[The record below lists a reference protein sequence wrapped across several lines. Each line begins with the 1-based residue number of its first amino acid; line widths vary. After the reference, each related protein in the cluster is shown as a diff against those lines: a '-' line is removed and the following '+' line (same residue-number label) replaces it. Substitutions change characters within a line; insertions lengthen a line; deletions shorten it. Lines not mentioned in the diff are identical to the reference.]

1 MTDWVDLR
9 SDTVTRPTL
18 AMREAGLRA
27 EVGDDVFGD
36 DPSVNALQDRLAA
49 DLGFEAGL
57 FLPSGTQSNLAA
69 LMAHCE
75 RGDEYL
81 VGMDAHTYKYEGGG
95 AAVLGSI
102 QPQPIVQAED
112 GTLPLDK
119 LAGAVKPLGDPH
131 YARTR
136 LLALENTWHGRPLP
150 LPYLAQAAEFAR
162 SRGLAYHLDG
172 ARLFNA
178 AVACGVP
185 AREITRHFDSVSVCL
200 SKGLGAPAGSV
211 LVGSH
216 EVVAK
221 ARRWRKVLGGGWR
234 QAGLLAAMAT
244 HALDHHVARLAE
256 DHRRARELA
265 DALGALPGVS
275 VETPHTN
282 LVFITVPADAGKPLA
297 EFLLA
302 QGVRIAGTGPRI
314 RLVTHLDIDDEG
326 LARAIAAFRAFFAG
340 R

>member
-9 SDTVTRPTL
+9 SDTVTRPTD

-265 DALGALPGVS
+265 DALDALPGVS
-275 VETPHTN
+275 AEAPHTN